1 MTAQNLQENFAAA
14 LARIAVADMPVDE
27 AKRHTPIHQRNPANT
42 REQALENAATAL
54 KALWATRSNQ
64 K

>member
-14 LARIAVADMPVDE
+14 LARIAVADMPADE
-27 AKRHTPIHQRNPANT
+27 AKRHRPIHQRNPANT

-54 KALWATRSNQ
+54 KALWGTRSNQ